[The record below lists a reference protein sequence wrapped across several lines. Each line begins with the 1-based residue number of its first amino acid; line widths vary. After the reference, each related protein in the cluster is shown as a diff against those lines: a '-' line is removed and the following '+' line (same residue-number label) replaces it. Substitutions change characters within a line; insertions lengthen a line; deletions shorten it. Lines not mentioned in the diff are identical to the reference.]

1 MVKSNNFFRAVFITF
16 LKSLVKF
23 FCIKALICDT
33 FLIPQ
38 NWAVILYLQI
48 SFLQKQ
54 FNFFTHVIP
63 GILCLEFLLCTI
75 FFKLYCHVLNGL
87 LKQELLNSRHQTQQ
101 QTYIEIS
108 INILL
113 NDYEILMIYWSYFLL
128 ENTVYSYILNEHYNH
143 NSFI

>member
-1 MVKSNNFFRAVFITF
+1 MGRISNHTHTMKKWVLGSLRYCAYQWKKYKYFYEIIGKYVYVVLKLKEWNYDRKFYHYVFSCITI

-23 FCIKALICDT
+23 SLHKALICDT

-63 GILCLEFLLCTI
+63 GILCLEFLLYTI

-87 LKQELLNSRHQTQQ
+87 LKQELLNSRH
-101 QTYIEIS
+101 
-108 INILL
+108 
-113 NDYEILMIYWSYFLL
+113 
-128 ENTVYSYILNEHYNH
+128 
-143 NSFI
+143 